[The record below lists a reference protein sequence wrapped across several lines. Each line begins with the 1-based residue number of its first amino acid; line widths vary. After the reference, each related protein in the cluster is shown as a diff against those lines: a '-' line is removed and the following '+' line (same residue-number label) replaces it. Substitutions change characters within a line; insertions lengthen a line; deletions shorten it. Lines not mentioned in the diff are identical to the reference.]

1 VLRKGVAAWVF
12 LSALLIAPLLRAQES
27 VEGSVVGL
35 DSDDIVVDLAGDRG
49 AETGDLVEI
58 WRPLRLKHPV
68 TGKVITDRFKI
79 GTLRLTQVRDKLS
92 LARPD
97 GKLSRTPQ
105 AGDVVLMP
113 KAVPVAPAAPT
124 AVAPKAAEKQLD
136 PEASEVSVLFDSLR
150 GQSVARRVMAYE
162 AYVRKDPNA
171 RYSAVLWE
179 EAQHLRK
186 LLLLESGTKNAILG
200 PELLHF
206 EGPTEALAGTPLV
219 LGVEIAGHASG
230 AVLHA
235 RRGGEIAF
243 VPTPMRSIGVGYYSV
258 TIAPE
263 RMRAPV
269 VEYFIEA
276 IRTDGTS
283 TALVASAEA
292 PERVEVNRIPT
303 PTPALFGEGSVSIL
317 TDFADYNRMR
327 GNDWT
332 WQTEGQI
339 GMRFQD
345 EGLRALR
352 TGFGVYRGVGGSLEE
367 LDEQGKSGRR
377 VGLTY
382 GYLETEYAFTNTAA
396 LVVRGIVG
404 LRDDGIAG
412 GAQALVRIGSD
423 KETNL
428 MLGGEVLGGIG
439 LRGITQL
446 ELNTFE
452 RVPILL
458 RTEVT
463 NQPAGS
469 SSDLDDVRPADE
481 DALPENTSLGR
492 TDVGAR
498 AIVQIGYRLMPG
510 FVVAARGS
518 YQGRTIN
525 HAGPGFGGAVTYTW

>member
-1 VLRKGVAAWVF
+1 M
-12 LSALLIAPLLRAQES
+12 
-27 VEGSVVGL
+27 EGSVVGL

-49 AETGDLVEI
+49 AETGDVVEL
-58 WRPLRLKHPV
+58 WRPLKLKHPV

-113 KAVPVAPAAPT
+113 KAVAPVTPTAPTPAAPRS
-124 AVAPKAAEKQLD
+124 AEKPQDPDAAE
-136 PEASEVSVLFDSLR
+136 VSAIFDSLR
-150 GQSVARRVMAYE
+150 GQSVARRVLAYE
-162 AYVRKDPNA
+162 TYVRKDPNA
-171 RYSAVLWE
+171 RYAAVLWE

-186 LLLLESGTKNAILG
+186 LLLAEAGAKAAVLE
-200 PELLHF
+200 PELLRF
-206 EGPTEALAGTPLV
+206 QAPPEALAGTPLV

-230 AVLHA
+230 AMLHA
-235 RRGGEIAF
+235 RRKGEIAF
-243 VPTPMRSIGVGYYSV
+243 VPTPMRSIGAGYYSV
-258 TIAPE
+258 TIAAD
-263 RMRAPV
+263 RMRAPE

-276 IRTDGTS
+276 IKADGTS
-283 TALVASAEA
+283 TPLVATARD
-292 PERVEVNRIPT
+292 PNRMDVNRVPT
-303 PTPALFGEGSVSIL
+303 PTPALSAEGTVSVL

-332 WQTEGQI
+332 WQTEGLI

-439 LRGITQL
+439 MRGITQL

-469 SSDLDDVRPADE
+469 STDLDDVRPADE
-481 DALPENTSLGR
+481 DALPENTSLGQ

-498 AIVQIGYRLMPG
+498 AIVQIGYRLTPG
-510 FVVAARGS
+510 FAVAARGS